1 MERKKTLDIV
11 VSFLIAIV
19 LWFYVIN
26 IVNPQKEAQVRY
38 VPVNVGGVEALE
50 ERGLAIA
57 GDLSY
62 QVNLKIVGARNDIA
76 NLTASDFTATA
87 DIASLTKE
95 DTHITV
101 KVAAPRGITV
111 EDIDSENIEV
121 VVEDFVTVAKPIGI
135 YFKDEPEGKEI
146 TIKHFEHDT
155 INVCGA
161 RSDVNKVSTVI
172 YELSATNLIEND
184 FSTISLGGKPC
195 DKNGDAVGGTRLVEE
210 DLKVDA
216 TVYTVKTV
224 KLDTPIVGLPAGGEL
239 AIENYEIDPVITIK
253 GPSAVVEKIST
264 IIAEPISIEGI
275 TQTTEY
281 TIAPILPE
289 GVYMVRGNKEYKA
302 TVFIQEVVEE
312 LSTDG
317 AIEVDDVPEVNDANE
332 VKN

>member
-26 IVNPQKEAQVRY
+26 IVNPQKDAQVRY
-38 VPVNVGGVEALE
+38 VPVNISGVEALE
-50 ERGLAIA
+50 ERGLAVA
-57 GDLSY
+57 GDLNY

-76 NLTASDFTATA
+76 NLTARDFTATA

-95 DTHITV
+95 DTFITV

-121 VVEDFVTVAKPIGI
+121 AVEDFVTVPKPIGLN
-135 YFKDEPEGKEI
+135 FKDEPEGKEI
-146 TIKHFEHDT
+146 TIKHLDHDN

-161 RSDVNKVSTVI
+161 RSDVNKVSVVV
-172 YELSATNLIEND
+172 YELSANSLTEND
-184 FSTISLGGKPC
+184 FATISLEGKPC
-195 DKNGDAVGGTRLVEE
+195 DKNGTVVGGTRLVED

-224 KLDTPIVGLPAGGEL
+224 KLDAPIVGEPEGGEL
-239 AIENYEIDPVITIK
+239 TIENFEVDPVITIK
-253 GPSAVVEKIST
+253 GPAAVVEKLTT

-275 TQTTEY
+275 TETTEY
-281 TIAPILPE
+281 AISPLLPE
-289 GVYMVRGNKEYKA
+289 GVYMVRESKEYKA
-302 TVFIQEVVEE
+302 TVYIKEQAGPIEGTTE
-312 LSTDG
+312 G
-317 AIEVDDVPEVNDANE
+317 AIAVDGVNE